1 MRRKD
6 EYLPIG
12 FLDDSSQKIGRN
24 IHNVRV
30 LDDIANIEKVLTAYE
45 IELVIVCIWNIDA
58 TKMRNILKSCNSKNV
73 QCQTIPSLTEANDDN
88 VDISRLRDVSIED
101 LLGRETIKL
110 DDSAIQDLIK
120 GECVLVTGAG
130 GSIGAELCRQTLAH
144 KPRKLVLL
152 ENSEFNLYSIINN
165 LNSINENNIEILP
178 LLCSVRDMNA
188 VEKIFSDHKPSIVLH
203 AAAYK
208 HVPIIEEN
216 IIEGVK
222 TNIFGTKKIA
232 EIAAKHKVEKF
243 VMVSTDKAVNPT
255 SMMGVTKRSA
265 EIFCQMLNANSTTQF
280 ITTRFGNVV
289 DSAGSV
295 VPLFREQ
302 INHGGPV
309 TVTHKDITRYFMSI
323 PEAVSLILQAASIGQ
338 GGEIFVLDMGK
349 PIKIYDLARQ
359 MIRLSG
365 NVPEQDIKIEI
376 IGLRPG
382 EKLYEELFHETEDN
396 TGTKHPKILL
406 ADSRK
411 VDWNQFSHQLDDL
424 MDACAG
430 NDVQQIITLLKV
442 IIPEYQ
448 VNQVF
453 AIDGIMK
460 TDSHPIVH

>member
-1 MRRKD
+1 
-6 EYLPIG
+6 
-12 FLDDSSQKIGRN
+12 
-24 IHNVRV
+24 
-30 LDDIANIEKVLTAYE
+30 
-45 IELVIVCIWNIDA
+45 
-58 TKMRNILKSCNSKNV
+58 
-73 QCQTIPSLTEANDDN
+73 
-88 VDISRLRDVSIED
+88 
-101 LLGRETIKL
+101 
-110 DDSAIQDLIK
+110 
-120 GECVLVTGAG
+120 
-130 GSIGAELCRQTLAH
+130 
-144 KPRKLVLL
+144 
-152 ENSEFNLYSIINN
+152 
-165 LNSINENNIEILP
+165 
-178 LLCSVRDMNA
+178 
-188 VEKIFSDHKPSIVLH
+188 
-203 AAAYK
+203 
-208 HVPIIEEN
+208 
-216 IIEGVK
+216 
-222 TNIFGTKKIA
+222 
-232 EIAAKHKVEKF
+232 
-243 VMVSTDKAVNPT
+243 
-255 SMMGVTKRSA
+255 MMGVTKRSA